1 MDGIYPYYRKMA
13 SRLMVM
19 LVGIGIFSYAVMT
32 HNPHLAVVG
41 GWTTAIGAC
50 IALVKMLEV

>member
-1 MDGIYPYYRKMA
+1 
-13 SRLMVM
+13 MVM